1 MPRVRRD
8 VDVYITA
15 MSRCDNEL
23 YGTCDLA
30 GVTIEIELT
39 KRDDKGNMIDL
50 DIIMETLA
58 HELVHAKQFIIG
70 ELTPSLKYF
79 KGKDYKCVPY
89 SKQPWERE
97 AYAKQKML
105 VETFWL

>member
-1 MPRVRRD
+1 
-8 VDVYITA
+8 VYITA

-30 GVTIEIELT
+30 GDGIEIELS

-79 KGKDYKCVPY
+79 KGKDYKCAPY

-97 AYAKQKML
+97 AYSKQKML